1 MWFEFQNKTTQ
12 YNGAHASASPGGR
25 AYMTTGN
32 RPASGA
38 PLRVCVG
45 CVSGREQ
52 GRMSLLSDIPKFGSK
67 RARYA
72 PSNDDDDDRLLRLL
86 RLLHHSCWSLSYCL
100 RPTLRDG
107 GAARAHWRAP
117 VRGAAQ

>member
-38 PLRVCVG
+38 PLR
-45 CVSGREQ
+45 S
-52 GRMSLLSDIPKFGSK
+52 SLLSP
-67 RARYA
+67 RR
-72 PSNDDDDDRLLRLL
+72 
-86 RLLHHSCWSLSYCL
+86 
-100 RPTLRDG
+100 
-107 GAARAHWRAP
+107 
-117 VRGAAQ
+117 